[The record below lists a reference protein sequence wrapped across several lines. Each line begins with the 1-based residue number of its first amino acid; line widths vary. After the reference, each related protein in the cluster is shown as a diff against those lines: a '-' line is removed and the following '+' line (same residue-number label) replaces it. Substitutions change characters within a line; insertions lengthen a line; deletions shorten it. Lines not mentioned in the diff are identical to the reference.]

1 MYRKGHA
8 IMSTIAAM
16 TSKRCVSTR
25 LSCLKPRKAEL
36 EGRKPLQR
44 LAEKAPP
51 VAGKRRGATLVP
63 FLLDHACHPCER
75 GGADRRRPAVPRYVL
90 AQAAGP
96 FLASIII
103 QETCRERSCR
113 G

>member
-1 MYRKGHA
+1 
-8 IMSTIAAM
+8 M
-16 TSKRCVSTR
+16 TARTTTTAVQDDVYQRAYYASNLEKPNSKEES
-25 LSCLKPRKAEL
+25 
-36 EGRKPLQR
+36 KPLQR

-63 FLLDHACHPCER
+63 FLLDHACHHCER

-90 AQAAGP
+90 AQAARP